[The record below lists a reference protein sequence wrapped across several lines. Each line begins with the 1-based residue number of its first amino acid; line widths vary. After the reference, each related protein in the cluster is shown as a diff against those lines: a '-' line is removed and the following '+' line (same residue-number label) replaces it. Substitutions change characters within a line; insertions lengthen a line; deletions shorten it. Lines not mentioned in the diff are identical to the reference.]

1 MTPVGYKIK
10 KLMKDGYSHKQAV
23 AIALKMY
30 EKGFIG
36 PRGGKVR
43 FGMKSFKEKDL
54 LLDFNIN
61 KSVDYYEINNKKVY
75 IVIKNIENN
84 KLDLDRFYSKVAV
97 PGYARCALY
106 YMLKQIIE
114 NIDKFDKDTEI
125 GISIIAPSEP
135 RRNIDTIKKTYKN
148 IGFDKIECIHCKGLT
163 KKEYE
168 DLVKK
173 YPEMKGSDKYLCQDS
188 ESCFANFEKVGKIL
202 EKLKFCDE
210 SYGSN
215 LKRDRESEFLIS
227 DEDIAAAA
235 KKYKG
240 PLLTDEDLLNY
251 FGKKRFLFNP
261 KNPKKSFDVYI
272 DKKPKDTIPIKY
284 KTYSDTLKTIRK
296 LERLYKSGKYSHK
309 RIKQVAMILMV
320 RLRVLKKK
328 KMKSYALAKRYH
340 DFLTKRTKTQKSLR
354 KKLIFKINT

>member
-36 PRGGKVR
+36 PRGGKVS

-61 KSVDYYEINNKKVY
+61 KYVDYYEIDNNKVY
-75 IVIKNIENN
+75 IVIKPVENN
-84 KLDLDRFYSKVAV
+84 KLDLDRFYSKVAI
-97 PGYARCALY
+97 PGYARCSLY

-114 NIDKFDKDTEI
+114 NEVKFNRDTEI
-125 GISIIAPSEP
+125 GISIIAPSKP

-148 IGFDKIECIHCKGLT
+148 IGFDKIECIQSKGLT

-173 YPEMKGSDKYLCQDS
+173 YPEMKGSYNHLSQDS
-188 ESCFANFEKVGKIL
+188 ELCSANFEKVGKIL

-210 SYGSN
+210 TYNYNSN
-215 LKRDRESEFLIS
+215 VKRGRDTEFLIN
-227 DEDIAAAA
+227 DEDIEAA

-240 PLLTDEDLLNY
+240 PILTDEDLLNY
-251 FGKKRFLFNP
+251 FGKKQFLFNP

-272 DKKPKDTIPIKY
+272 DKNPKDTIPIKY

-296 LERLYKSGKYSHK
+296 LERLYKSGKYTHK

-328 KMKSYALAKRYH
+328 KMKSYTLAKRYH
-340 DFLTKRTKTQKSLR
+340 DFLAKRTKTKKNLR
-354 KKLIFKINT
+354 KKLIFK